1 MWLFEEA
8 VKHVDCILSVHPSVQ
23 EGGTTGK
30 GRPQKG
36 SGTDEDI
43 YGGVDDGAEG
53 VYDNAGGQRGMK
65 FSDEGVYEN
74 PRSTGECTVKS
85 V

>member
-1 MWLFEEA
+1 MSSSIIIII
-8 VKHVDCILSVHPSVQ
+8 CPTYLSVLS
-23 EGGTTGK
+23 GTTGK

-74 PRSTGECTVKS
+74 PRSTGECTGKPV
-85 V
+85 